1 MSSIST
7 HTTIYLANILKLVFM
22 IQINIGMAFDLT
34 KRTIGGWLSNKAT
47 EALNKIDNPIV
58 RSGVGSI
65 VNAIDPRI
73 LGAGQIN
80 AGNIF
85 EAEYDRRATD
95 LFNELNQATAPSA
108 KVTTGSDYSYDW
120 RARLRPK
127 KGGQGRFYSPQ
138 GSQGGFSD
146 YLMRPIKE
154 SNGLIW
160 KYTPT
165 VALSGMANYSAH
177 SGQGM
182 QYPVRSYQDSTPTD
196 IIVSGTFTANDIYEA
211 RYLLAVL
218 TFFKI
223 ATKGDFGDIAVAKET
238 AGAPPPVL
246 LFEYLGDHQ
255 FNKVPVVVT
264 SYNLTMDNNVDYV
277 PVDVQGTTS
286 YVPTLVDI
294 IVSLQVQYTPSKVR
308 RRFDINAIAN
318 GEAYKDGFV

>member
-7 HTTIYLANILKLVFM
+7 HTHIYLASILKLLFM

-34 KRTIGGWLSNKAT
+34 KRTVGGWLSNKAS

-73 LGAGQIN
+73 LGAGRIN
-80 AGNIF
+80 DGNIF
-85 EAEYDRRATD
+85 AAEYDRRAVD
-95 LFNELNQATAPSA
+95 LFNELNQASSPS
-108 KVTTGSDYSYDW
+108 TSISSRESSYDW

-127 KGGQGRFYSPQ
+127 RGGQNRFYSPQ
-138 GSQGGFSD
+138 GGFND

-154 SNGLIW
+154 SNGLVW

-165 VALSGMANYSAH
+165 IALSGMANYNAH
-177 SGQGM
+177 TGQGM

-196 IIVSGTFTANDIYEA
+196 VIISGTFTANDIYEA
-211 RYLLAVL
+211 RYMLAMF

-246 LFEYLGDHQ
+246 LFEYMGDHQ
-255 FNKVPVVVT
+255 FYKVPVIVS
-264 SYNLTMDNNVDYV
+264 SYNLTMDNNIDYV
-277 PVDVQGTTS
+277 PVEISGTTS
-286 YVPTLVDI
+286 YVPTVCDI
-294 IVSLQVQYTPSKVR
+294 VVSLQTQYTPSKVR
-308 RRFDINAIAN
+308 RRFDVNAIAN
-318 GEAYKDGFV
+318 GEAYRDGFV

>member
-1 MSSIST
+1 
-7 HTTIYLANILKLVFM
+7 M
-22 IQINIGMAFDLT
+22 IQINIGMAFDST

-80 AGNIF
+80 DGNIF
-85 EAEYDRRATD
+85 GAEYDKRATA
-95 LFNELNQATAPSA
+95 LFNELNQASSPSSVIKSGMA
-108 KVTTGSDYSYDW
+108 ESYDW

-127 KGGQGRFYSPQ
+127 RGGQNRFYSAN
-138 GSQGGFSD
+138 GAGD

-154 SNGLIW
+154 SNGLVW

-165 VALSGMANYSAH
+165 IALSGMANYSPH

-196 IIVSGTFTANDIYEA
+196 IIVSGTFSANAIYEA
-211 RYLLAVL
+211 RYLLAVF

-246 LFEYLGDHQ
+246 LFEYMGDHM
-255 FNKVPVVVT
+255 FYKVPVIVS
-264 SYNLTMDNNVDYV
+264 SYSLTMDNDVDYV
-277 PVDVQGTTS
+277 PVSFKDTIS
-286 YVPTLVDI
+286 YVPTLCDI
-294 IVSLQVQYTPSKVR
+294 VISLQTQYTPSKVR
-308 RRFDINAIAN
+308 RRYDINSIAN
-318 GEAYKDGFV
+318 GDAYKDGFV

>member
-1 MSSIST
+1 
-7 HTTIYLANILKLVFM
+7 M

-80 AGNIF
+80 DGNIF
-85 EAEYDRRATD
+85 AAEYDRRAID
-95 LFNELNQATAPSA
+95 LFNELSQAASPSTRIA
-108 KVTTGSDYSYDW
+108 SGSDQSYDW

-127 KGGQGRFYSPQ
+127 RGGQSRFYSP
-138 GSQGGFSD
+138 GGGFSD

-154 SNGLIW
+154 SNGLVW

-165 VALSGMANYSAH
+165 VALSGMANYNVH

-196 IIVSGTFTANDIYEA
+196 IIITGSFSANDIYEA
-211 RYLLAVL
+211 RYMLAMF
-218 TFFKI
+218 TFWKI

-246 LFEYLGDHQ
+246 LFEYMGDHQ
-255 FNKVPVVVT
+255 FYKVPVIVN

-277 PVDVQGTTS
+277 PVDVQGTIS
-286 YVPTLVDI
+286 YVPTLVDVT
-294 IVSLQVQYTPSKVR
+294 VSLQTQYTPSKVR
-308 RRFDINAIAN
+308 RRYDVNAIAN
-318 GEAYKDGFV
+318 GEAYRDGFI